1 MDRITGP
8 DDMTHGTFAYVVI
21 GVVVVVC
28 AISGLGAFASGGN
41 VLHHVASPGGELI
54 AVCQENSGFVGGYAI
69 RLERPDGGAIRN
81 LYAIGDGDPCSE
93 LVWSADGQTLAVLS
107 EHVGR
112 VRFVDVGWALAHREV
127 RTAYWSW
134 RQVDLSSE
142 RERVRAV
149 GLRFANARSVEV
161 QACTVNAS
169 GACVRASTRRFE
181 VPMPIVTAHNVN
193 PG

>member
-1 MDRITGP
+1 MNRITEP
-8 DDMTHGTFAYVVI
+8 DGMTQGTLAYLLI

-28 AISGLGAFASGGN
+28 AIVGLGAFASGGN
-41 VLHHVASPGGELI
+41 VLHRIASPGGELI
-54 AVCQENSGFVGGYAI
+54 AVCQEGSGFDGGYAI
-69 RLERPDGGAIRN
+69 RLERPIGRAIRN

-112 VRFVDVGWALAHREV
+112 VRFVDVGWAMAHREV

-149 GLRFANARSVEV
+149 GLRFVGPRSVEV

-181 VPMPIVTAHNVN
+181 ILMPIVTGHNVN
-193 PG
+193 TG